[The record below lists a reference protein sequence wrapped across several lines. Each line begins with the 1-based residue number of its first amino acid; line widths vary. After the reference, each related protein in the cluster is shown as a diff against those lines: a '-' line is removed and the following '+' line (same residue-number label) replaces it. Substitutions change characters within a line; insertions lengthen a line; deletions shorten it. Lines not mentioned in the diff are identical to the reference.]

1 MSHGSDKPERGNQM
15 VYLKRGQSVKV
26 MCDGNEIDRA
36 RVEMV
41 DQSGIL
47 ILGAV
52 FASNNSGTFTL
63 TYNPSLRGWTLFM
76 AGGWTRRQPDDA
88 VYQLEVLEDEPVAV
102 TAPEGA
108 D

>member
-1 MSHGSDKPERGNQM
+1 M
-15 VYLKRGQSVKV
+15 VYLKTGQSVKV
-26 MCDGNEIDRA
+26 MCDGNVIDSA
-36 RVEMV
+36 KVEMV

-63 TYNPSLRGWTLFM
+63 NYNPSMRGWTLFM
-76 AGGWTRRQPDDA
+76 ADGWAGRQPNDA
-88 VYQLEVLEDEPVAV
+88 VYQLEVLEGELVAV